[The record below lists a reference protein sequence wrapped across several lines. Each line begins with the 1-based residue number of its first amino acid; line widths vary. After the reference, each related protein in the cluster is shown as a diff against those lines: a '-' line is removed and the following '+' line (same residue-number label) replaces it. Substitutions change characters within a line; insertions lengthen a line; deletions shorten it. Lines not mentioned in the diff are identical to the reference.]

1 MACDKFD
8 DQLFRIARLKIREIE
23 MRRVRLGRNGS
34 DVSEMGLGC
43 MGMSGGYGPADDAES
58 IAIPIHAALEAGV
71 TMLDT
76 GPVKNFLAYTLRRL
90 GTDHVDLYQP
100 MRLDPTVPLPAL

>member
-1 MACDKFD
+1 M
-8 DQLFRIARLKIREIE
+8 E
-23 MRRVRLGRNGS
+23 
-34 DVSEMGLGC
+34 
-43 MGMSGGYGPADDAES
+43 PADDAES

-90 GTDHVDLYQP
+90 GTDHVDLYQS